1 MLELYTKA
9 INLEDTEWRDGY
21 LAAIQDFERKP
32 LAVRPQPEE
41 PQAEQ
46 GEEMAKLIALIDKA
60 HDKVVALCHGER
72 WTMHVPAQ
80 PDSDPDLVIG
90 EALRSA
96 KKALIAARPQ
106 PESAKDVRELAADIR
121 ELQSQYEIGGS
132 WCKLSLDE
140 AAALIQSSF
149 EAWERERQKTGL
161 SDDAECRIV
170 IRQINALTGI
180 EDKVTFLQSFLASRQ
195 SASEPSEEARELAI
209 ACLEWDKP
217 ITFPSEQR
225 QVERAAAEIERYV
238 ESRLA
243 AERGRAERAE
253 AVSEEEYSRGFNNG
267 ARASHSAL
275 VAIIEDKE
283 KDIEVAEAE
292 AKALREALTPSEI
305 TKAAYIGEFEF
316 PVKAYDEDGE
326 ELTFPA
332 TVPWTTIKE
341 IMAAILARAALAPSD
356 PSPPEDGDGGEYKA

>member
-1 MLELYTKA
+1 MSYDAEPNHAVCPRCNGEGYVFDDHDGELAEVADKCPQC
-9 INLEDTEWRDGY
+9 EGDGWVY
-21 LAAIQDFERKP
+21 ATSKP
-32 LAVRPQPEE
+32 A
-41 PQAEQ
+41 
-46 GEEMAKLIALIDKA
+46 
-60 HDKVVALCHGER
+60 
-72 WTMHVPAQ
+72 
-80 PDSDPDLVIG
+80 
-90 EALRSA
+90 
-96 KKALIAARPQ
+96 
-106 PESAKDVRELAADIR
+106 ESASAPRED
-121 ELQSQYEIGGS
+121 
-132 WCKLSLDE
+132 
-140 AAALIQSSF
+140 
-149 EAWERERQKTGL
+149 
-161 SDDAECRIV
+161 
-170 IRQINALTGI
+170 
-180 EDKVTFLQSFLASRQ
+180 
-195 SASEPSEEARELAI
+195 ARELAI

-225 QVERAAAEIERYV
+225 QVERAAAEIERYTQGIHEWWKAQYERDRSALV
-238 ESRLA
+238 AALA

-341 IMAAILARAALAPSD
+341 IMAAILARAL
-356 PSPPEDGDGGEYKA
+356 DGSGKA